1 MRLHENDRY
10 NEYQGTF
17 GGAHAYQ
24 GVSVAS
30 EMTYHAF
37 PGYDVC
43 LDLGH
48 SPLSTTTFGNVFIT
62 HGHNDHCGGLV
73 KHMWRRSSWGLPA
86 ANYYAVGDTVHL
98 LREVL
103 AANCRLSRT
112 RTVPDLIKEIKLTD
126 TVKLKGNLE
135 ISPFKGHHRIPCYG
149 YVLRSRRNKLLP
161 EYVGV
166 PGPELAKL
174 KKEGVQITSEFVA
187 DEIAYT
193 GDTSIEIFKTSPF
206 LLKSR
211 VLIVECTG
219 IDDLMDQDSVRKS
232 GHIHIEHL
240 ADLFRENEVTC
251 ETIVLTHFSARYS
264 TRDIER
270 AVSERLSFRRLG
282 VNLPLVIV

>member
-1 MRLHENDRY
+1 MRLHESDRY
-10 NEYQGTF
+10 NEYSAILGK
-17 GGAHAYQ
+17 AHSYQ

-30 EMTYHAF
+30 EMTYHGF

-48 SPLSTTTFGNVFIT
+48 APLSTTTFGNVFIT
-62 HGHNDHCGGLV
+62 HGHNDHCGGVV
-73 KHMWRRSSWGLPA
+73 KHMWRRHSWGLPS
-86 ANYYAVGDTVHL
+86 ANYYAVGDTVNL
-98 LREVL
+98 LREVI
-103 AANCRLSRT
+103 ASNCRLSRS
-112 RTVPDLIKEIKLTD
+112 RDASHLVKEIKPTD

-161 EYVGV
+161 EYAGL
-166 PGPELAKL
+166 PGPEIAKL

-187 DEIAYT
+187 DEIAFT
-193 GDTSIEIFKTSPF
+193 GDTSIEIFNTSPF
-206 LLKSR
+206 LLKTR

-219 IDDLMDQDSVRKS
+219 VDDLMDPDAVRKT

-240 ADLFRENEVTC
+240 AEVFKENEVTC
-251 ETIVLTHFSARYS
+251 ESIVLTHFSARYS

-270 AVSERLSFRRLG
+270 AVAERLSFRRLG
-282 VNLPLVIV
+282 MQLPLVIV